1 MAQKSPNI
9 FFKKLLQKLAKLPYL
24 VTLKVIEELA
34 EFYILG
40 KTSWVFVV
48 ESLQAFTSSFYYSQQ
63 K

>member
-48 ESLQAFTSSFYYSQQ
+48 ESLQSFTSSFNYSQQ